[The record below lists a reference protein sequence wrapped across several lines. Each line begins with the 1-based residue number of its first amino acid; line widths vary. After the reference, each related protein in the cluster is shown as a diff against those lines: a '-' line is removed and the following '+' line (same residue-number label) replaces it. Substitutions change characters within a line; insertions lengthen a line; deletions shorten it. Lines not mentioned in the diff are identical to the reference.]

1 MCYRT
6 MSSPHQAPCDRA
18 QLPPQSNGA
27 SLTAPIF
34 ESLPRA
40 LLRTVHEA
48 LEVHYLGPAAL
59 CGEGNLLRFH
69 FPDVEARAQNRR
81 A

>member
-1 MCYRT
+1 MPYRT
-6 MSSPHQAPCDRA
+6 VSSPHQAPCDRA

-27 SLTAPIF
+27 SLTAHIF

-40 LLRTVHEA
+40 LLKTVHLKFIASVLRHSVEK
-48 LEVHYLGPAAL
+48 VI
-59 CGEGNLLRFH
+59 LLRFH
-69 FPDVEARAQNRR
+69 FTDVEARAQNRR